1 MTRSTRDPA
10 CVPDLLLERYRLGE
24 MSRDE
29 KEELHRLLA
38 SDEGLRARL
47 RALEESDKEIRH
59 RYPPAWLAARIRERL
74 RANVVRPPVLQIGP
88 RFSWR
93 VHFAVAAMAVVVIA
107 VGWRLFGPLYL
118 EPIQQA
124 SDSAQ
129 HSSRI
134 KGDRL
139 VLFRKTLEGS
149 EVLSNGTRARAGDQV
164 RIGYQAAAQSYGA
177 ILSIDG
183 RGTVM
188 RHFPRKGE
196 LAEPL
201 KGDGLELLDY
211 TYELDDAPGWEQFYL
226 VYGPEAFPVEPV
238 LEAARAR
245 AAHVGADP
253 PGLLTLSAP
262 LEQSSLVLIKEA
274 TP

>member
-1 MTRSTRDPA
+1 MTRSNHDPS

-24 MSRDE
+24 MSGDE
-29 KEELHRLLA
+29 KEKLQRLLTT
-38 SDEGLRARL
+38 DERLRARL
-47 RALEESDKEIRH
+47 RALGESDQEIRR
-59 RYPPAWLAARIRERL
+59 RYPPGWLAARIRKRL
-74 RANVVRPPVLQIGP
+74 RPNVERPSFVQKGP
-88 RFSWR
+88 RFGWR
-93 VHFAVAAMAVVVIA
+93 APFAVAAVAVVVIG
-107 VGWRLFGPLYL
+107 VGWHVFGPLYL
-118 EPIQQA
+118 EPVRQA
-124 SDSAQ
+124 SDSAEQ
-129 HSSRI
+129 PDRI
-134 KGDRL
+134 KGGRL

-149 EVLSNGTRARAGDQV
+149 EVLSNEARARPGDQV
-164 RIGYQAAAQSYGA
+164 RIGYRAAAQSYGA

-226 VYGPEAFPVEPV
+226 VYGPEEFPVEPV
-238 LEAARAR
+238 LETARVR

-253 PGLLTLSAP
+253 PGLLPLSAP